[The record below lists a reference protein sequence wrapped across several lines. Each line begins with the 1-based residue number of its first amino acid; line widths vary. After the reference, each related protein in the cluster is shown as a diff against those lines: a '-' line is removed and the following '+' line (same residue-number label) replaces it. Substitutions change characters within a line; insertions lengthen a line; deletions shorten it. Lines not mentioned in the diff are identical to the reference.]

1 MAKEYQT
8 KIQCD
13 FGATMKFMY
22 DNLWN
27 NLGTH
32 YCKTVL
38 NTTGIQIEKFELTEI
53 I

>member
-22 DNLWN
+22 DNLLN

-38 NTTGIQIEKFELTEI
+38 NSKYYWNTNRKI
-53 I
+53 